1 MSGEKVGFQA
11 IIEISPE
18 IVKDA
23 EKDEE
28 YIGYFEGIASTPQID
43 LEGDAFTVDVLR
55 ENVERIKGKPILFG
69 HGRDPK
75 LRDTPVGKILDA
87 WMDGGVLKIKAGIY
101 KKFKDIWEKIKNG
114 VLRGLSIGGIAKKIK
129 RETVNVI
136 EDAEINEVSL
146 APKPVNP
153 SAQIYHVFGKSFKV
167 EDGVLTVVEER
178 AEKLE
183 KGGESEAGEERF
195 EKVDLDLPIVKRARW
210 DGDAA
215 AKRIFKWAEREDGTI
230 DKSKAGKL
238 FLIVRGDGK
247 QRGDYAWP
255 VGDIVDGKPVL
266 VSSGIITAI
275 KYASGA
281 RGVAERVPEKEL
293 KRVRSLLEKLVA
305 KMKKAKMLPE
315 DYEVPWKRKEKT
327 LIYEHL
333 IMKALETEAH
343 FEVVGQHLGDLEKLM
358 RKYIDITHK
367 LGGEIGELKKAVEEK
382 ERKVEKAQGE
392 KKPKAVAAGE
402 EVVEK
407 AESKTYESYPD
418 SSFVTL
424 HRILREIK

>member
-43 LEGDAFTVDVLR
+43 LEGDAFTVDVLK

-153 SAQIYHVFGKSFKV
+153 SAQIYNVFGKSFKV
-167 EDGVLTVVEER
+167 EDGILTIVDV
-178 AEKLE
+178 KLE

-195 EKVDLDLPIVKRARW
+195 EKVDLDLPIVKRAGW

-238 FLIVRGDGK
+238 FLIMRGDGK

-305 KMKKAKMLPE
+305 KMKKAEMLPE

-333 IMKALETEAH
+333 IMKALEAEAR
-343 FEVVGQHLGDLEKLM
+343 FEVIDERLETFGDILGKNIDKTCKLSN
-358 RKYIDITHK
+358 I
-367 LGGEIGELKKAVEEK
+367 IGELKKAVEER